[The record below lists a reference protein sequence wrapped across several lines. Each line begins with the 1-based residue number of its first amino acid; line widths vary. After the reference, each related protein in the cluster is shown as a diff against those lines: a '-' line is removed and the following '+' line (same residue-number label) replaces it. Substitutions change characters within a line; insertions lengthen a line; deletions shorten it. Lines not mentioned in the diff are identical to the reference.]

1 MPREMTMLT
10 MIAKLLKIL
19 NSESEPTQISLA
31 LGFSMVS
38 GFLPFIGPLNLMV
51 LLIVFL
57 LRVNLS
63 AYFLGAA
70 FFSGLSYFLD
80 PLFHIVGLSVLTSVV
95 LEGLWTS
102 LYNST
107 IWRIQRF
114 NNSVVM
120 GGIVCAV
127 LCLVPMVLVVNML
140 IRKYRDHVLIWVKKT
155 RVMQLFFASKLYSIY
170 VKISE

>member
-1 MPREMTMLT
+1 MTMLAT
-10 MIAKLLKIL
+10 IAKVLKIL
-19 NSESEPTQISLA
+19 NSEADPTQISLA

-38 GFLPFIGPLNLMV
+38 GFLPFFSPLNLVV

-57 LRVNLS
+57 FRVNLS
-63 AYFLGAA
+63 AYFLGTA
-70 FFSGLSYFLD
+70 FFSGVAYFLD
-80 PLFHIVGLSVLTSVV
+80 PLFHQIGFSLLTSGM
-95 LEGLWTS
+95 LEGLWTT

-127 LCLVPMVLVVNML
+127 ICLVPMVFVVNML
-140 IRKYRDHVLIWVKKT
+140 IRKYRDHVLVWVKKT
-155 RVMQLFFASKLYSIY
+155 RLMQFFLASKLYAIY
-170 VKISE
+170 EKISE